1 MILWISIF
9 VTVICLVI
17 FIISSNK
24 YDGAWDAINAIS
36 LVFAITAFVLSI
48 GLGGVSIIA
57 RAGADAYLASMQE
70 KRSALVYQLEND
82 IYDNDNDLG
91 KKELYSEITEYN
103 CDVAEGKIK
112 QDNIW
117 VYNLY
122 CNVYD
127 ELELIEFPE
136 QRRINNCIVLNAI
149 VTIFMP

>member
-1 MILWISIF
+1 MILWISIAM
-9 VTVICLVI
+9 T
-17 FIISSNK
+17 IISVILLAVSCNK
-24 YDGAWDAINAIS
+24 FGDFWDFMDCIS
-36 LVFAITAFVLSI
+36 LVLAILFGASSVI
-48 GLGGVSIIA
+48 LGAIAVSA
-57 RAGADAYLASMQE
+57 SVGSESYLASMQE

-112 QDNIW
+112 QNNIW
-117 VYNLY
+117 VRNLY

-136 QRRINNCIVLNAI
+136 QIKED
-149 VTIFMP
+149 

>member
-1 MILWISIF
+1 MVLWISIF

-17 FIISSNK
+17 FIISDNK
-24 YDGAWDAINAIS
+24 YGGAWDSIYPIS
-36 LVFAITAFVLSI
+36 LVFAIMAFALSMV
-48 GLGGVSIIA
+48 LGGISIIA
-57 RAGADAYLASMQE
+57 RSGADAYLASMQE
-70 KRSALVYQLEND
+70 KRIALVYQLEND

-117 VYNLY
+117 LYNLY
-122 CNVYD
+122 SDVYD

-136 QRRINNCIVLNAI
+136 QIEED
-149 VTIFMP
+149 

>member
-1 MILWISIF
+1 MVLWISIF
-9 VTVICLVI
+9 VMVICLVI
-17 FIISSNK
+17 FIISSDK
-24 YDGAWDAINAIS
+24 YDGAWDAISAIS
-36 LVFAITAFVLSI
+36 LVFSITAFVLSI

-112 QDNIW
+112 QNNIW

-136 QRRINNCIVLNAI
+136 NLEED
-149 VTIFMP
+149 

>member
-1 MILWISIF
+1 MVLWISIF
-9 VTVICLVI
+9 VMVICLVI
-17 FIISSNK
+17 FIVSSNK

-36 LVFAITAFVLSI
+36 LVFAITAFVLSM
-48 GLGGVSIIA
+48 GLGGISIVA

-117 VYNLY
+117 LYNLY
-122 CNVYD
+122 SDVYD
-127 ELELIEFPE
+127 ELDLIEFPE
-136 QRRINNCIVLNAI
+136 K
-149 VTIFMP
+149 TEED

>member
-1 MILWISIF
+1 MVLWISIF

-112 QDNIW
+112 QNNIW
-117 VYNLY
+117 VYNIY
-122 CNVYD
+122 PNVYD
-127 ELELIEFPE
+127 ELELIEFSE
-136 QRRINNCIVLNAI
+136 QIKED
-149 VTIFMP
+149 

>member
-1 MILWISIF
+1 MILWISIAM
-9 VTVICLVI
+9 T
-17 FIISSNK
+17 IISFILFAISCNK
-24 YDGAWDAINAIS
+24 YGDFWDFMNCIS
-36 LVFAITAFVLSI
+36 LVFLIALSLVSVF
-48 GLGGVSIIA
+48 LGAVSVVA
-57 RAGADAYLASMQE
+57 RAGEDAYLASMQE

-117 VYNLY
+117 VYNIHPD
-122 CNVYD
+122 VYD

-136 QRRINNCIVLNAI
+136 QIEED
-149 VTIFMP
+149 

>member
-1 MILWISIF
+1 MVLWISIF

-17 FIISSNK
+17 FIMSNNK
-24 YDGAWDAINAIS
+24 YDGAWDAINIIS
-36 LVFAITAFVLSI
+36 LVLAITAFVLSI
-48 GLGGVSIIA
+48 GLGGISIIA
-57 RAGADAYLASMQE
+57 RVGADAYLASMQE

-112 QDNIW
+112 QVNIW

-136 QRRINNCIVLNAI
+136 KIEED
-149 VTIFMP
+149 

>member
-1 MILWISIF
+1 MILWISIAIAIIGCVLF
-9 VTVICLVI
+9 AVSFNKFNDTWDVIN
-17 FIISSNK
+17 F
-24 YDGAWDAINAIS
+24 IS
-36 LVFAITAFVLSI
+36 LALTILFGASSVVL
-48 GLGGVSIIA
+48 GVIA
-57 RAGADAYLASMQE
+57 VSANVGSESYLASMQE

-122 CNVYD
+122 SDVYD

-136 QRRINNCIVLNAI
+136 Q
-149 VTIFMP
+149 TKED

>member
-24 YDGAWDAINAIS
+24 YGGAWDAIDAIS
-36 LVFAITAFVLSI
+36 LLLAITAFVLSI
-48 GLGGVSIIA
+48 VLGGISIIA

-136 QRRINNCIVLNAI
+136 QIKED
-149 VTIFMP
+149 

>member
-1 MILWISIF
+1 MVLWISIF

-24 YDGAWDAINAIS
+24 YDGVWDAINAIS
-36 LVFAITAFVLSI
+36 LVFAITAFVLSM
-48 GLGGVSIIA
+48 GLGGISIVA

-112 QDNIW
+112 QNNIW
-117 VYNLY
+117 VYNIY

-136 QRRINNCIVLNAI
+136 QIEED
-149 VTIFMP
+149 

>member
-24 YDGAWDAINAIS
+24 YDGAWDAINIIS
-36 LVFAITAFVLSI
+36 LLLVITAFVSSI
-48 GLGGVSIIA
+48 VLGGISIIA

-103 CDVAEGKIK
+103 CDIAEGKIK

-136 QRRINNCIVLNAI
+136 Q
-149 VTIFMP
+149 TKED

>member
-1 MILWISIF
+1 MILWISI
-9 VTVICLVI
+9 VIAIIGCVLYPVSLSKFNDTWDVI
-17 FIISSNK
+17 NF
-24 YDGAWDAINAIS
+24 IS
-36 LVFAITAFVLSI
+36 LALAVLFGASSAILGAFA
-48 GLGGVSIIA
+48 VSA
-57 RAGADAYLASMQE
+57 SVGSESYLASMQE

-82 IYDNDNDLG
+82 LYDNDNDLG

-122 CNVYD
+122 SDVYD

-136 QRRINNCIVLNAI
+136 KIEED
-149 VTIFMP
+149 